1 MKFSLMKFSLASALV
16 LSMVIAG
23 AAQQTVPRG
32 RGGIPVAPSG
42 IPAVPLPDK
51 PLEFDTAEGQKI
63 RVVVVA
69 RGMSSPWS
77 MVWLPGGDMLITER
91 SGQFRRLRAGVLD
104 AKPVAGVPE
113 LVASGLGGLMD
124 IVLHP
129 QFATNQFIYLSYPKP
144 VGPAPPPPPAPPA
157 AAGDA
162 AGRGRGAVR
171 PACSRLREGAGTA
184 PSSQT

>member
-1 MKFSLMKFSLASALV
+1 M
-16 LSMVIAG
+16 IAG
-23 AAQQTVPRG
+23 SAQQTVPRG
-32 RGGIPVAPSG
+32 RGGVPVAPNG

-77 MVWLPGGDMLITER
+77 MVWLPGGDMLITQR
-91 SGQFRRLRAGVLD
+91 TGQLRRLRAGVLD
-104 AKPVAGVPE
+104 ASPVAGVPQ
-113 LVASGLGGLMD
+113 LVAAGLGGLMD

-144 VGPAPPPPPAPPA
+144 VGPPSAPPA
-157 AAGDA
+157 ATA
-162 AGRGRGAVR
+162 AGGGAGAAPAERARGRAR
-171 PACSRLREGAGTA
+171 TLERHRAG
-184 PSSQT
+184 